1 MKEFG
6 IYNVKPTYLAKFV
19 GVENQLAALKLTV
32 RPFVCVKIK
41 DSDGQLRNWLIP
53 LSSINPLAKDYS
65 YSDRMS
71 KYNYYNVCDKY
82 HYPCAIDVFND
93 LLDNRVAG
101 YKDVAL
107 YYNAIPIKGEYCKP
121 YKAKNGQ
128 QKMVD
133 RTIGTKMRQRLK
145 DYLSARAKGQQN
157 IGFIKEFV
165 DRGDLRFSH
174 YPIDQLALRRA
185 LYKNHIQ
192 LLQQRKQK
200 LKEHEQFEQEQQRRR
215 KLKRRYKGLTDDEL
229 VAATLDQCD
238 EKLSQELAQQKTQRK
253 KQSENQQIGQA
264 QQAEQVKP
272 LQNRQ
277 KGAQKQKS
285 KPDGSGKK

>member
-6 IYNVKPTYLAKFV
+6 VYSLKPTYLQEFI
-19 GVENQLAALKLTV
+19 GVENQLAALKLSA
-32 RPFVCVKIK
+32 RPFVCVKLK
-41 DSDGQLRNWLIP
+41 EGDGQLKNWLIP
-53 LSSINPLAKDYS
+53 LSSVNPDSPNYI
-65 YSDRMS
+65 DRLR
-71 KYNYYNVCDKY
+71 KHNAFNALDKHHTVY
-82 HYPCAIDVFND
+82 AMDIFDDVLKNGKRGF
-93 LLDNRVAG
+93 
-101 YKDVAL
+101 KDVAW
-107 YYNAIPIKGEYCKP
+107 YYNALPVKGEYCIP
-121 YKAKNGQ
+121 YKDKTD
-128 QKMVD
+128 KHIFVD
-133 RTIGTKMRQRLK
+133 KTVGAKMRQRLK
-145 DYLSARAKGQQN
+145 DYLQERKRSPYV
-157 IGFIKEFV
+157 GFIKSLIEQGKENFKNYPL
-165 DRGDLRFSH
+165 DQFGLRK
-174 YPIDQLALRRA
+174 A
-185 LYKNHIQ
+185 LYRKELQ
-192 LLQQRKQK
+192 LRAVRRQK
-200 LKEHEQFEQEQQRRR
+200 LQEHEQFEQEQQRRR